1 MLKKDENALSMIYT
15 VKQGCDQNI
24 AVWTGYR
31 PFVTSYGL
39 FTAKI
44 PIIEQYRDKQVMD
57 IKGHALD
64 KEASRIEITESAF
77 QFSSRLSSF
86 AKSKKN
92 NTLLK
97 IVDYSRTELN
107 GLRDTTLT
115 GACNILIKNA
125 TDNLAGLV
133 DYEITQAVINNF
145 KTAVDQYQALV
156 SSPRLATSERKTAGG
171 LLTQHIKEAKLIL
184 KERLDVDAE
193 HFKAINPEFYSLY
206 KNARNI
212 PDYGI
217 RHKGQKETTINGDC
231 VDFETHSALAG
242 VRVKILG
249 QGVEMV
255 TGTDGKFKLKVKTA
269 GEITLR
275 AEKEGYTPWEDELI
289 LEAGDVLTI
298 LIEMEKIETP

>member
-44 PIIEQYRDKQVMD
+44 PIIEQYRDKQVLD

-64 KEASRIEITESAF
+64 KETSRQEVTETAF
-77 QFSSRLSSF
+77 QFSSQLASF

-97 IVDYSRTELN
+97 TVDYSRTELN

-115 GACNILIKNA
+115 GACNILIKKA
-125 TDNLAGLV
+125 TDNLIGLA
-133 DYEITQAVINNF
+133 DYEITQTLIDQF

-171 LLTQHIKEAKLIL
+171 LLSQHIKETKLIL
-184 KERLDVDAE
+184 KERVDVDAE
-193 HFKAINPEFYSLY
+193 HFKTINPEFYNLY
-206 KNARNI
+206 KNVRNI
-212 PDYGI
+212 PDYGT
-217 RHKGQKETTINGDC
+217 RKKGQTETSVSGDC
-231 VDFETHSALAG
+231 VDFETHAALAG
-242 VRVKILG
+242 VLVKILG
-249 QGVEMV
+249 QGIEVV
-255 TGTDGKFKLKVKTA
+255 TSADGKFNLIVQTA
-269 GEITLR
+269 GEIIVR
-275 AEKEGYTPWEDELI
+275 AEKEGYTPWEDDLI

-298 LIEMEKIETP
+298 LIEMAKIE